1 MDNTNRAPMAYKTKS
16 HEIFRSTAS
25 TIDIPGRRSPHT
37 KQQPTGLLF
46 ASPAARP
53 CCSNPFHAQKRKT
66 RTQRVLVFLGAMEGT
81 RTARP
86 SHRRGKQQPGGLLFS
101 ARGSP
106 SRNVYRGSC
115 GSKDFMAFCF
125 VSHGCTVGVIHVRLC
140 RALYCIAIGFRCPLV
155 LAALLGQPVHQEL
168 CYRHGG
174 RRPSTATPIR
184 ASFCRRTGACRSL
197 SQLLFRI
204 SRNQGVT
211 HTTLQ
216 AKSCANERSAALW
229 ILPGRAL
236 ENGAPCS
243 MRQVR
248 HLAQRMNR
256 RFCLTIRKIKTIITM
271 R

>member
-1 MDNTNRAPMAYKTKS
+1 MFWSFFFCAWKGLEQHGRAIGEANN
-16 HEIFRSTAS
+16 
-25 TIDIPGRRSPHT
+25 SPV
-37 KQQPTGLLF
+37 G
-46 ASPAARP
+46 
-53 CCSNPFHAQKRKT
+53 CCLVRGDHRLGMSIVEAVDRKISW
-66 RTQRVLVFLGAMEGT
+66 L
-81 RTARP
+81 
-86 SHRRGKQQPGGLLFS
+86 
-101 ARGSP
+101 
-106 SRNVYRGSC
+106 
-115 GSKDFMAFCF
+115 FCF
-125 VSHGCTVGVIHVRLC
+125 VSHGCTVSARSLFSMSDYVGR
-140 RALYCIAIGFRCPLV
+140 CIALQSVPVFASGEQGQAEFCLHFRIGILEQFQKSRHRDKG
-155 LAALLGQPVHQEL
+155 LGQPVHQEL

-184 ASFCRRTGACRSL
+184 ATFCRRTGACRSL
-197 SQLLFRI
+197 SQPLFRV

-211 HTTLQ
+211 HWTLQ
-216 AKSCANERSAALW
+216 AKLCANERSAALW

>member
-1 MDNTNRAPMAYKTKS
+1 MCS
-16 HEIFRSTAS
+16 
-25 TIDIPGRRSPHT
+25 
-37 KQQPTGLLF
+37 GL
-46 ASPAARP
+46 S
-53 CCSNPFHAQKRKT
+53 
-66 RTQRVLVFLGAMEGT
+66 FLCVEGT

-86 SHRRGKQQPGGLLFS
+86 SRRRGKQQPGGLLFS

-115 GSKDFMAFCF
+115 GSKGFMAFLFCKPWL
-125 VSHGCTVGVIHVRLC
+125 HGFCTVAVYHIRLC
-140 RALYCIAIGFRCPLV
+140 RAMYCIAIGFRCPLV
-155 LAALLGQPVHQEL
+155 LAALLGRPVHQEL

-174 RRPSTATPIR
+174 RRPSTAMPIH

-197 SQLLFRI
+197 SQPLFRI
-204 SRNQGVT
+204 SWNQGVT
-211 HTTLQ
+211 HWTLQ

-236 ENGAPCS
+236 ENGVPCS
-243 MRQVR
+243 VRQVR
-248 HLAQRMNR
+248 HLAQRTNR

>member
-1 MDNTNRAPMAYKTKS
+1 MLLGSYESVGRGFESLPSHQKDQNTLCS
-16 HEIFRSTAS
+16 
-25 TIDIPGRRSPHT
+25 
-37 KQQPTGLLF
+37 GL
-46 ASPAARP
+46 S
-53 CCSNPFHAQKRKT
+53 
-66 RTQRVLVFLGAMEGT
+66 FLCVEGT

-86 SHRRGKQQPGGLLFS
+86 SRRQGKQQPGGLLFS

-216 AKSCANERSAALW
+216 AKSCAKGVLLLACRLGQALQN
-229 ILPGRAL
+229 AL
-236 ENGAPCS
+236 HFEVATGDPHPFGNPRESSINCTARP
-243 MRQVR
+243 RPVR
-248 HLAQRMNR
+248 
-256 RFCLTIRKIKTIITM
+256 
-271 R
+271 

>member
-1 MDNTNRAPMAYKTKS
+1 MGCCLVRGDHR
-16 HEIFRSTAS
+16 
-25 TIDIPGRRSPHT
+25 PGMSAVEPELCS
-37 KQQPTGLLF
+37 GL
-46 ASPAARP
+46 S
-53 CCSNPFHAQKRKT
+53 
-66 RTQRVLVFLGAMEGT
+66 FLCVEGT